1 MAELSTR
8 GCKSHACG
16 KAEGNKRTLKIRTK
30 MFLKSKGKKKKV
42 KGLFKFP
49 NFTDQAAKPGS

>member
-8 GCKSHACG
+8 GCKSHACE
-16 KAEGNKRTLKIRTK
+16 KAEGNKWTLKIRTK
-30 MFLKSKGKKKKV
+30 MFLKSKGKKKV

-49 NFTDQAAKPGS
+49 NFTDQTAKPGS